1 MTEYN
6 RLNKLGRIIS
16 FEIQVE
22 IKLAFKRIYFT
33 WKSMPLAYRILNPIQ
48 AIHSPA
54 KSFCQA
60 ERKDKQN

>member
-48 AIHSPA
+48 AIHSQA
-54 KSFCQA
+54 ENVCQA

>member
-16 FEIQVE
+16 FEIPVE

-54 KSFCQA
+54 ESFCQA